1 MMEEDSAGF
10 GELIQQ
16 AEQLTAE
23 IDDTGL
29 PRVTRNLKQ
38 IVEEGQQL
46 WSRTALLS
54 AKDTNEVK
62 ASILLGSRGFDLP
75 RASQKLEG
83 LVTASTFEPCEDAR
97 ETDIQAF
104 LRAERETAIL
114 SVVAESFKATQEE
127 SDKFCCDAFAN
138 EWQREK
144 QRVLD
149 SLLGP
154 SSDVMDVS
162 TAIAET
168 SSVLGSTFQL
178 DSKTRS
184 AMSAA
189 EMPYARAVSRYNDE
203 VISGG
208 TRPKLADRFREVAD
222 KELDDRSAT
231 AMWDMVCFILDAPL
245 TSAGD
250 SSQGVCA
257 VATPALVDQSRK
269 HLENVY
275 RKYMRIVIEGNRG
288 YARLGG
294 ELGTVNLV
302 KSFLNVKLPSMPSEG
317 YDGKLDGH
325 PVWALIYYCLR
336 CGDRSA
342 AVTISRQ
349 AEGNTGDMTSVLEE
363 YAASADGH
371 LGASSE
377 NRVRQLYARFVRAS
391 EDPFKRAV
399 FCILGRCD
407 VAQDHPAVSATC
419 EDYLWLK
426 LCLVYAEEPASPGE
440 DQQEQARDRLTLSK
454 LQHSL
459 LEEYGES
466 HFDAMRQPYLYFQ
479 VLFLTGQFEHA
490 VEFLARTEPQRVH
503 AVHVALVLYEDHLLT
518 PPTCVQQPLVSKS
531 PSGTGLCF
539 NLARLVTSYTRKFE
553 ATDPCKALGY
563 FYFLRKLKGIHGEN
577 LFVAC
582 VSELVLETKEFEVL
596 LGKIEPDG
604 CRRRGEVDKFNF
616 DTERVIEAV
625 AADCENRGLYEEA
638 VRLYDLCGKHE
649 DAVRLLGRLLAKH
662 VPSASGPAWER
673 LRELAVE
680 LATRYQDNVSRASVD
695 GLASLCLLLDLGTF
709 FNLAHQH
716 KTTLALNTMQ
726 QLQLVPFDPTHVEE
740 SVAAFSRR
748 SEDVRRIVADIL
760 LAVMNLLYGQYREI
774 KGPDEVQKQKLRSQ
788 ARAIIM
794 FAGSIPYKMPGDTTA
809 RLVQM
814 EVLMC

>member
-83 LVTASTFEPCEDAR
+83 LALLPTFESIEEAR

-104 LRAERETAIL
+104 LRNERENAIL
-114 SVVAESFKATQEE
+114 SVFAESIKSTQEE
-127 SDKFCCDAFAN
+127 VDKFCYDAFAN

-154 SSDVMDVS
+154 SNDVMDVS
-162 TAIAET
+162 TAAAET
-168 SSVLGSTFQL
+168 SSMLGSSFQMNA
-178 DSKTRS
+178 KTRS

-189 EMPYARAVSRYNDE
+189 EMPYARAVASYNE
-203 VISGG
+203 QVISGSK
-208 TRPKLADRFREVAD
+208 RPNLAARFREVAE

-231 AMWDMVCFILDAPL
+231 AMWDMVCFLLEAPL
-245 TSAGD
+245 IAASG
-250 SSQGVCA
+250 QGRRTLS
-257 VATPALVDQSRK
+257 TPALVNQSRK
-269 HLENVY
+269 HLENMY
-275 RKYMRIVIEGNRG
+275 KKYMRIIIEGNRG
-288 YARLGG
+288 FARLGG

-302 KSFLNVKLPSMPSEG
+302 KSFLNVKLPSLPSEG
-317 YDGKLDGH
+317 YDGKLDRH

-336 CGDRSA
+336 CGDRDA
-342 AVTISRQ
+342 AVAISRQ
-349 AEGNTGDMTSVLEE
+349 APGTTGELTSVFEE

-377 NRVRQLYARFVRAS
+377 NRIRLQYARSVRAS

-399 FCILGRCD
+399 FCVLGRCD
-407 VAQDHPAVSATC
+407 VAQDHPLVSATC

-426 LCLVYAEEPASPGE
+426 LCLVYAEEPSSPGE
-440 DQQEQARDRLTLSK
+440 EQQEQARDRLTLPK
-454 LQHSL
+454 LQRSL

-466 HFDAMRQPYLYFQ
+466 HFDAMQQPYLYFQ

-490 VEFLARTEPQRVH
+490 VEFLARMEPQRVH
-503 AVHVALVLYEDHLLT
+503 AVHVALVLYEENLLT
-518 PPTCVQQPLVSKS
+518 PPACVQQPLVSKS

-539 NLARLVTSYTRKFE
+539 NLALLVTGYTRKFE
-553 ATDPCKALGY
+553 VTDPSKALGY
-563 FYFLRKLKGIHGEN
+563 FYFLRNLKGIHGEN

-582 VSELVLETKEFEVL
+582 VSELVLETKEFDVL
-596 LGKIEPDG
+596 LGKVEPDG
-604 CRRRGEVDKFNF
+604 CRRPGEVDKFNF
-616 DTERVIEAV
+616 NTECVIEAV
-625 AADCENRGLYEEA
+625 AADCKNRGLYEEA
-638 VRLYDLCGKHE
+638 VRLYDLCRKHE
-649 DAVRLLGRLLAKH
+649 DAVTLLCRLLAQH

-673 LRELAVE
+673 LRELAIE
-680 LATRYQDNVSRASVD
+680 LTTRYRQGTTAS
-695 GLASLCLLLDLGTF
+695 GESMASLCLLLDLGTF
-709 FNLAHQH
+709 FNLVHEH
-716 KTTLALNTMQ
+716 KTALALATMR
-726 QLQLVPFDPTHVEE
+726 QLQLVPFDLSHVEA
-740 SVAAFSRR
+740 SIVAFSKR

-760 LAVMNLLYGQYREI
+760 LAVMNLLYEQYREI
-774 KGPDEVQKQKLRSQ
+774 KGADDNQKQELRQQ
-788 ARAIIM
+788 ARAIVA
-794 FAGSIPYKMPGDTTA
+794 FAGNIPYRLPGDTTA
-809 RLVQM
+809 RLTQM

>member
-10 GELIQQ
+10 GELLQQ

-83 LVTASTFEPCEDAR
+83 LAAVPTFEPIEEAR

-104 LRAERETAIL
+104 LRNERENAIL
-114 SVVAESFKATQEE
+114 SVFAESIKATQEE
-127 SDKFCCDAFAN
+127 VDRFCYDAFAN

-154 SSDVMDVS
+154 SNDVMDVS
-162 TAIAET
+162 TAAADT
-168 SSVLGSTFQL
+168 SSMVGSSFQL
-178 DSKTRS
+178 DTKTRS

-189 EMPYARAVSRYNDE
+189 EMPYAREVARYNDQ

-208 TRPKLADRFREVAD
+208 TRPKLAERFRDVA

-231 AMWDMVCFILDAPL
+231 DMWDMVCFLLDAPL
-245 TSAGD
+245 SATSD
-250 SSQGVCA
+250 VQRTC
-257 VATPALVDQSRK
+257 ALVSQSRK
-269 HLENVY
+269 HLERIY
-275 RKYMRIVIEGNRG
+275 QKYMRFVIDGNRG

-302 KSFLNVKLPSMPSEG
+302 KSFLNVKLPAMPAEG
-317 YDGKLDGH
+317 YDGKLERH

-336 CGDRSA
+336 CGDREA
-342 AVTISRQ
+342 AVEISRQ
-349 AEGNTGDMTSVLEE
+349 APGTAGELTSVFEE

-377 NRVRQLYARFVRAS
+377 NRIRLQYARSVRAS

-407 VAQDHPAVSATC
+407 VAQDHALVSTTC

-426 LCLVYAEEPASPGE
+426 LCLVYAEEPPSPGE
-440 DQQEQARDRLTLSK
+440 EQQEQARDHLTLSK
-454 LQHSL
+454 LQRSL

-490 VEFLARTEPQRVH
+490 VEFLARMEPQRVH
-503 AVHVALVLYEDHLLT
+503 AVHVALVLYEENLLT
-518 PPTCVQQPLVSKS
+518 PPACVQQPLVSK
-531 PSGTGLCF
+531 PLTGPGLCF

-553 ATDPCKALGY
+553 ASDSCKALGY
-563 FYFLRKLKGIHGEN
+563 FYFLRKLKGLHGEN
-577 LFVAC
+577 LFAAC
-582 VSELVLETKEFEVL
+582 VSELVLETKEFEAL

-625 AADCENRGLYEEA
+625 AADCESRGLYEEA

-649 DAVRLLGRLLAKH
+649 DAIRLLCRLLAQH

-673 LRELAVE
+673 LRDLAIE
-680 LATRYQDNVSRASVD
+680 LATRYQNHTSHASAEA
-695 GLASLCLLLDLGTF
+695 LSSLCLLLDLGTF
-709 FNLAHQH
+709 FNLTHQH
-716 KTTLALNTMQ
+716 KTALALDTMR
-726 QLQLVPFDPTHVEE
+726 QLRLVPFNPSHVEE

-748 SEDVRRIVADIL
+748 SEDIRRILADIL
-760 LAVMNLLYGQYREI
+760 LAVMNLLYGQYKEI
-774 KGPDEVQKQKLRSQ
+774 KGPDEVQKRELRSQ

-794 FAGSIPYKMPGDTTA
+794 FAGSIPYRMPGDTTA